1 MVYSMTAFSRCEL
14 STDKGNLAWEIRS
27 VNHRYLEPTLR
38 LPESF
43 RALEGPLRER
53 LRKSFARGK
62 LEATLRFN
70 PSVAGDGTL
79 EVNQPLVD
87 QLLAAARR
95 ISRQMDSPF
104 KVNPLEVLAWPG
116 VLAGSHKDEGE
127 LIQQARELFEQA
139 VEALKAQRARE
150 GGELKN
156 LLEERLEAISQRVAS
171 LREMM
176 PELLAAH
183 RQKLIDRFNEARL
196 ELDTTR
202 IEQELVLLAQKMD
215 VAEELD
221 RLDTHVAEARHVL
234 SGDQAMGRRLDFLM
248 QEFNREANTLGS
260 KAIDSRSTQAA
271 VDLKVYIEQM
281 REQVQNIE

>member
-14 STDKGNLAWEIRS
+14 STDQGNLAWEIRS

-43 RALEGPLRER
+43 RSLEGPLRER
-53 LRKSFARGK
+53 LRKEFARGK
-62 LEATLRFN
+62 LEVTLRFN
-70 PSVAGDGTL
+70 PAEGGGSTL
-79 EVNQPLVD
+79 QVNQPLVD
-87 QLLAAARR
+87 QLLAAAKRV
-95 ISRQMDSPF
+95 SRQMDSPCQ
-104 KVNPLEVLAWPG
+104 VSPLDVLAWPG
-116 VLAGSHKDEGE
+116 VLAGNKQDQGQLVS
-127 LIQQARELFEQA
+127 QASELFEQA
-139 VEALKAQRARE
+139 VAALKAQRARE
-150 GGELKN
+150 GGELKR
-156 LLEERLEAISQRVAS
+156 LLEERLVAISERVAN

-176 PELLAAH
+176 PGLLVAH
-183 RQKLIDRFNEARL
+183 RQKLIDRFNEAGL

-234 SGDQAMGRRLDFLM
+234 AGNQAMGRRLDFLM

>member
-14 STDKGNLAWEIRS
+14 STDRGNLAWEIRS

-43 RALEGPLRER
+43 RALEGPLREQ
-53 LRKSFARGK
+53 LRKQFARGK

-70 PSVAGDGTL
+70 PATDTSGAL

-87 QLLAAARR
+87 QLLATAKR
-95 ISRQMDSPF
+95 ISRQMDAPF
-104 KVNPLEVLAWPG
+104 NVNPLEVLAWPG
-116 VLAGSHKDEGE
+116 VLAGGRQDESE
-127 LIQQARELFEQA
+127 LVQQARELFDQA

-150 GGELKN
+150 GAELGN
-156 LLEERLEAISQRVAS
+156 LLEERLAAISQRVAS

-183 RQKLIDRFNEARL
+183 RQKLIDRFNDARL
-196 ELDTTR
+196 ELDSTR

-234 SGDQAMGRRLDFLM
+234 AGNQAMGRRLDFLM

>member
-14 STDKGNLAWEIRS
+14 STDQGNLAWEIRS
-27 VNHRYLEPTLR
+27 VNHRFLEPSLR

-43 RALEGPLRER
+43 RSLEGPLRER
-53 LRKSFARGK
+53 LRKEFARGK

-70 PSVAGDGTL
+70 PAAGGSDAL
-79 EVNQPLVD
+79 QINQPLVD
-87 QLLAAARR
+87 ALLAAAER
-95 ISRQMDSPF
+95 ISRQMDAPH
-104 KVNPLEVLAWPG
+104 KINPLDVLAWPG
-116 VLAGSHKDEGE
+116 VLGGNRPGDDQ
-127 LIQQARELFEQA
+127 LIPQASALFEEA
-139 VEALKAQRARE
+139 VTALKAQRARE
-150 GGELKN
+150 GSELKK
-156 LLEERLEAISQRVAS
+156 LLEERLEAISERVAS

-176 PELLAAH
+176 PGLLAAH

-221 RLDTHVAEARHVL
+221 RLDTHVAEARHIL

>member
-14 STDKGNLAWEIRS
+14 STDRGNLAWEIRS

-87 QLLAAARR
+87 QLLAAAKR

-116 VLAGSHKDEGE
+116 VLAGSHQDEGE
-127 LIQQARELFEQA
+127 LVQQARELFEQA

-150 GGELKN
+150 GGELRN

>member
-14 STDKGNLAWEIRS
+14 STDQGNLAWEIRS

-43 RALEGPLRER
+43 RSLEGPLRER
-53 LRKSFARGK
+53 LRKEFARGK
-62 LEATLRFN
+62 LEVTLRFN
-70 PSVAGDGTL
+70 PAPASESTL
-79 EVNQPLVD
+79 QVNQPLVD
-87 QLLAAARR
+87 ELLAAAKR

-116 VLAGSHKDEGE
+116 VLAGTRQDDDQ
-127 LIQQARELFEQA
+127 LIRQASELFEDA
-139 VEALKAQRARE
+139 VLALKAQRARE
-150 GGELKN
+150 GSELKK
-156 LLEERLEAISQRVAS
+156 LLEERLVAISERVAS

-176 PELLAAH
+176 PGLLGAH
-183 RQKLIDRFNEARL
+183 LQKLIDRFNEARL

-234 SGDQAMGRRLDFLM
+234 AGSQAMGRRLDFLM

>member
-14 STDKGNLAWEIRS
+14 STDRGNLAWEIRS

-87 QLLAAARR
+87 QLLAAAKR

-116 VLAGSHKDEGE
+116 VLAGSHQDEGA
-127 LIQQARELFEQA
+127 LVQQARELFEQA